1 MVAKYDMIISF
12 DDLARQFSE
21 HFPKTFIDQRG
32 IFLFFPR
39 SDWFFPKGISQHST
53 DMRYNLAP

>member
-1 MVAKYDMIISF
+1 MIISF

-21 HFPKTFIDQRG
+21 HFPEPFLDQRG
-32 IFLFFPR
+32 TFLFFPR

-53 DMRYNLAP
+53 HMR